1 MKAIMVMFD
10 SLNRKYLEC
19 YGGDFAKTP
28 NFKRL
33 AEKSV
38 TFNNCY
44 AGSLPCMPARRELH
58 TGRYNFL
65 HRSWGPMEPFD
76 LSMPE
81 ILDRNGVHT
90 HLVSDH
96 THYWEDGG
104 ATYHTR
110 YSTWEGVRGQEGD
123 PWKGIAGVIEDL
135 DPNVIRH
142 EGYRGKLY
150 RQDNINRTFIKKEE
164 DYSQVQTFQL
174 GLEFIER
181 NKERDNWFL
190 QIETFDPHEPFF
202 SCERFKQ
209 MYPHEYHGERF
220 DWPDYAPVKQTPEEV
235 EHVRYEYAALLS
247 MCDEQL
253 GKVLDK
259 MDEYDMWKDTMLIV
273 NTDHGYLLGD
283 HGYWAKNYMP
293 LYEEIVHLPFFIYDP
308 RCGKQGERRESIVQ
322 TIDIPA
328 TLLGF
333 FGVNIPHR
341 MTGFDLKK
349 TISEDKSIRDE
360 ALFGIHGA
368 HVCITDGRYVYM
380 RAPISETNQ
389 PLYEYTWMPTHMAG
403 FFEQQEL
410 QEAKMSKGGEFTGN
424 IPIPQIPSC
433 CYISAYNYGNLL
445 FDLQTDPNQENPI
458 ENAEKEAYFKSR
470 MHALMER
477 EDAPVEQYER
487 LGI

>member
-19 YGGDFAKTP
+19 YGGGFAKTP

-33 AEKSV
+33 ADRCV
-38 TFNNCY
+38 TFDNCY

-81 ILDRNGVHT
+81 ILDENGIHT

-96 THYWEDGG
+96 THYWKDGG
-104 ATYHTR
+104 GTYHTR

-123 PWKGIAGVIEDL
+123 PWKGIVGEIEDVN
-135 DPNVIRH
+135 PNLIQH
-142 EGYRGKLY
+142 DGYRGKLY
-150 RQDNINRTFIKKEE
+150 RQDNINRTFMQEE
-164 DYSQVQTFQL
+164 SKHPQVQTFQL
-174 GLEFIER
+174 GLEFMER
-181 NKERDNWFL
+181 NRHKDNWFL

-202 SCERFKQ
+202 SFERFKKL
-209 MYPHEYHGERF
+209 YADEYQGPRF
-220 DWPDYAPVKQTPEEV
+220 DWPDYAPVHQTKEEIN
-235 EHVRYEYAALLS
+235 HARYEYAALLS

-259 MDEYDMWKDTMLIV
+259 MDEYDMWQDTMLIV

-293 LYEEIVHLPFFIYDP
+293 LYQEIVHLPLFIYDP
-308 RCGKQGERRESIVQ
+308 RCGKHGERRQALVQ
-322 TIDIPA
+322 TIDIPE

-333 FGVNIPHR
+333 FKVDIPDR
-341 MTGFDLKK
+341 MKGFDLCETIDMDKK
-349 TISEDKSIRDE
+349 VRDT

-368 HVCITDGRYVYM
+368 HVCITDGNYVYM
-380 RAPISETNQ
+380 RAPISEENK

-403 FFEQQEL
+403 FFEKREL
-410 QEAKMSKGGEFTGN
+410 ENARMVSGGKFTGEL
-424 IPIPQIPSC
+424 PIPQIPAE
-433 CYISAYNYGNLL
+433 CYISAYQYGNLL
-445 FDLQTDPNQENPI
+445 FDLKKDPQQENSI
-458 ENAEKEAYFKSR
+458 ENSEREMYFVNEMRK
-470 MHALMER
+470 LMEY
-477 EDAPVEQYER
+477 EDAPKEQYER